1 MRTFVAVEITDP
13 DIISGIEK
21 IRERLVPKD
30 DPGSVRPV
38 DAGKLHFTLQFLGEV
53 PDDALGRISDAL
65 HEVRFAPFDLRVGGV
80 GAFPNARSPRAVW
93 VGGNVGGGGG
103 DGGSHADASPLHA
116 LAQKVAGALGPLGYA
131 GGKPFKPHSTIF
143 RVKRRGGEI
152 AERLKEMSGMTT
164 TLGTQRVDR
173 FKLKKSR
180 LTPDGPIYMDLA
192 VINSGHSDG
201 GAAQ

>member
-1 MRTFVAVEITDP
+1 MRAFVAVEITDP
-13 DIISGIEK
+13 DIMSGIEK

-53 PDDALGRISDAL
+53 PNDALGRISDAL
-65 HEVRFAPFDLRVGGV
+65 HAVRFAPFDLRVGGV

-93 VGGNVGGGGG
+93 VGGS
-103 DGGSHADASPLHA
+103 DGGSHADAPPLHA
-116 LAQKVAGALGPLGYA
+116 LAQKVAGALGPLGCA
-131 GGKPFKPHSTIF
+131 GGRPFKPHSTIF

-152 AERLKEMSGMTT
+152 AEGLKEMSGMTT

-180 LTPDGPIYMDLA
+180 LAPDGPIYTDLA
-192 VINSGHSDG
+192 VINSEYSDG
-201 GAAQ
+201 GATQ